1 MSIQESEFKHAMR
14 CLTGHVC
21 LITTGSNADGPL
33 AGMTA
38 TAVTSV
44 SAAPPILLVCINRAN
59 SSLAHVQSTGNF
71 VVNVLARSEQELAQR
86 FSRSIS
92 PREKFQAG
100 TWNRIRTGAPALV
113 SAMVNFDCSVE
124 RIIEI
129 GTHAVIFGHVE
140 GTAISGDI
148 TAPLLYSQGSYGEFQ
163 TDKTI
168 DFHDLLWISNW
179 GAD

>member
-1 MSIQESEFKHAMR
+1 MNIEGSEFKRAMR

-21 LITTGSNADGPL
+21 LITTGSDADGPL

-59 SSLAHVQSTGNF
+59 SSLAHVLATGNF
-71 VVNVLARSEQELAQR
+71 VVNVLARSGQELAQR
-86 FSRSIS
+86 FSRPIS
-92 PREKFQAG
+92 PQEKFQAG
-100 TWNRIRTGAPALV
+100 TWNRISTGAPALS

-124 RIIEI
+124 RIVEI

-140 GTAISGDI
+140 GTAIRHDI
-148 TAPLLYSQGSYGEFQ
+148 TAPLLYSQGTYGEFQ
-163 TDKTI
+163 TSKLV

>member
-1 MSIQESEFKHAMR
+1 MSIEESEFKRAMR

-21 LITTGSNADGPL
+21 LITTGSDADGPL

-44 SAAPPILLVCINRAN
+44 SASPPIVLVCINRAN
-59 SSLAHVQSTGNF
+59 ASLAHVQTTGNF

-86 FSRSIS
+86 FSRPIS
-92 PREKFQAG
+92 PQEKFQSG
-100 TWNRIRTGAPALV
+100 TWIRIKTGAPALA
-113 SAMVNFDCSVE
+113 SAMVNLDCSVE

-129 GTHAVIFGHVE
+129 GTHAVIFGHIE

-148 TAPLLYSQGSYGEFQ
+148 TAPLLYSQGTYGEFQ
-163 TDKTI
+163 TSKAI

>member
-1 MSIQESEFKHAMR
+1 MSIEESEFKRAMR

-21 LITTGSNADGPL
+21 LITTGSDAVGPL

-44 SAAPPILLVCINRAN
+44 SAAPPILLICINRAN
-59 SSLAHVQSTGNF
+59 SSLAHVQATGNF

-86 FSRSIS
+86 FSRPIS
-92 PREKFQAG
+92 PQEKFQAG
-100 TWNRIRTGAPALV
+100 TWNRIKTGAPALA

-140 GTAISGDI
+140 GTAINGQT

-163 TDKTI
+163 TNKAI